1 LPKKSARNTVK
12 KKRGSSGGKAEATGS
27 NYETLVGVWYCHC
40 VLLGSHIE
48 PPLDLPT
55 DTRFRTAVMQ
65 SDAPVDDVNTYTD
78 DGGIIFVQAKRTV
91 SLSTNSQSPF
101 GSAIDQFV
109 RQYKECADKTGNRSW
124 SRPLDESLDRLV
136 LCTRS
141 ASSGNVTRTLS
152 ELLQRLRDRSDVRP
166 LKAVATSA
174 HERAV
179 AKTMHRC
186 VRATWRRTF
195 GRAPTADELYRL
207 LRLIWIQVL
216 DLESGERDSRAVQTH
231 FRAFILETPTQATR
245 AFSVLFQLCA
255 RLRAQRSGTDR
266 PALVRELTSQGIALT
281 ALPDYRA
288 DVRALAQWTA
298 NRVRRGDRFTQ
309 LLQSRPDLKIH
320 RDLWSDFLGAATTS
334 SFVVIGRPGAGKSGL
349 MYRLAETASVQ
360 NYGVVLLP
368 VDLLNADTFT
378 TLQNELGI
386 AHSLPDVLANWPGS
400 KPGIVIIDALDA
412 ARKLETQAVLRE
424 IVGEILALRSRWT
437 VVASVREY
445 DIRQGT
451 DWRSMFRG
459 SPPIPA
465 FASREFS
472 AVQHVYV
479 DALTDRE
486 IKQIATP
493 FGALHQLFNGAPPKL
508 RELLRNIFNLHLLAE
523 LLHDGAT
530 SESLAGV
537 RSQPELLDSYWQ
549 RRIVGSDGRRDHR
562 EMTLETI
569 VKKMTAAQS
578 LQVPRSIRNEVDL
591 DALRDLE
598 QSDVLRSDDSEASGG
613 EVLLFS
619 HHVLFDYAAAR
630 LLFLRGRNAD
640 ALIQLLK
647 EQQTLTIMLGPS
659 LTLAL
664 IDVWNTGPPRA
675 GFWKLGF
682 ALSAATDLPGV
693 SQLAAPMVVAEVTSD
708 VDDLEPLIAA
718 LDAEDSPKTPAARFL
733 EKLVGALFV
742 RINGGMSLV
751 GPDAGPWLELAS
763 RLADLPAKS
772 PIRICRPIIARVT
785 DSL

>member
-1 LPKKSARNTVK
+1 
-12 KKRGSSGGKAEATGS
+12 
-27 NYETLVGVWYCHC
+27 
-40 VLLGSHIE
+40 
-48 PPLDLPT
+48 
-55 DTRFRTAVMQ
+55 MQ
-65 SDAPVDDVNTYTD
+65 SDAPVDDVNAHTE
-78 DGGIIFVQAKRTV
+78 DGGIVFVQAKRTV
-91 SLSTNSQSPF
+91 SLSTNRHSLF

-109 RQYKECADKTGNRSW
+109 QQYKECAEKTGNRSW
-124 SRPLDESLDRLV
+124 SRPLDELRDRLV

-179 AKTMHRC
+179 AKTMHQC
-186 VRATWRRTF
+186 VRATWHRTF
-195 GRAPTADELYRL
+195 GRAATADELYRL

-216 DLESGERDSRAVQTH
+216 DLESGERDSKAVQTH
-231 FRAFILETPTQATR
+231 FRTSILEAPNQATR
-245 AFSVLFQLCA
+245 AFSLLFQLCA
-255 RLRAQRSGTDR
+255 QLRAQRSGTDR
-266 PALVRELTSQGIALT
+266 PALVRALTSQGIALT

-288 DVRALAQWTA
+288 DVRALTQWTA
-298 NRVRRGDRFTQ
+298 NRVKRGDRFTQ

-320 RDLWSDFLGAATTS
+320 RNLWSDFLSTATAS

-349 MYRLAETASVQ
+349 MYRLAETASLQ
-360 NYGVVLLP
+360 NYGVVFLP
-368 VDLLNADTFT
+368 VDLLNADTFS

-386 AHSLPDVLANWPGS
+386 THSLPGVLANWPGS

-424 IVGEILALRSRWT
+424 IVGEILALPNSRWT

-451 DWRSMFRG
+451 NWRSMFRG

-465 FASREFS
+465 YASREFS
-472 AVQHVYV
+472 AVRHVYV
-479 DALTDRE
+479 DALTDSE

-493 FGALHQLFNGAPPKL
+493 FGALHALFNGAPPKL

-523 LLHDGAT
+523 LLNDGTT
-530 SESLAGV
+530 SEALAGI

-549 RRIVGSDGRRDHR
+549 RRIVGNEGRRDHR
-562 EMTLETI
+562 EMALETI

-578 LQVPRSIRNEVDL
+578 LQVPRSIRNDVDP

-598 QSDVLRSDDSEASGG
+598 QNDVLRSDDSEASGG
-613 EVLLFS
+613 DVLLFS

-640 ALIQLLK
+640 ALVKLLK
-647 EQQTLTIMLGPS
+647 EQQPLTIMLGPS

-664 IDVWNTGPPRA
+664 IDVWNAGSPRT

-693 SQLAAPMVVAEVTSD
+693 AQLAAPMVVAEVAND
-708 VDDLEPLIAA
+708 INDLEPLIAA

-751 GPDAGPWLELAS
+751 GPEAGPWLELAS
-763 RLADLPAKS
+763 RLADLPGKS